1 MINIDYNKVFNYI
14 NGNDKLKKIFSFY
27 INNCITLSNPYHNAN
42 HTLSM
47 MYHICCIYEESQ
59 KDDYE
64 FKLDLQ
70 GLYILLIS
78 AIFHDFNHSAG
89 RFTDDINV
97 SNACKIME
105 DYFTRE
111 FPNDID
117 TVERIKEIVHDN
129 IIATCYPYVIEDDKL
144 NLYQRILREC
154 DILVSFSSDYFTQ
167 CAIGLKDELRI
178 NDWKLFLGNHI
189 KFLMDSWKNMKLSY
203 SLKLI
208 NEHQESL
215 FNQIENILSI
225 IS

>member
-1 MINIDYNKVFNYI
+1 
-14 NGNDKLKKIFSFY
+14 
-27 INNCITLSNPYHNAN
+27 
-42 HTLSM
+42 
-47 MYHICCIYEESQ
+47 
-59 KDDYE
+59 
-64 FKLDLQ
+64 
-70 GLYILLIS
+70 
-78 AIFHDFNHSAG
+78 
-89 RFTDDINV
+89 
-97 SNACKIME
+97 ME

-129 IIATCYPYVIEDDKL
+129 IIATCYPYIIEDDKL

-189 KFLMDSWKNMKLSY
+189 KFLMDSWKDMKLSY

-225 IS
+225 IN